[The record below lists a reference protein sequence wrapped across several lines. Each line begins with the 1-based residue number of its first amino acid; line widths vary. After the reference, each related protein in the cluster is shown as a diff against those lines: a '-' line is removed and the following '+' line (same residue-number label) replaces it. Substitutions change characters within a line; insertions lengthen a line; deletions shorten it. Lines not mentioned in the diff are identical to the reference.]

1 MRFKPAPVFPA
12 FAEPPKKSRSAVIPS
27 EGEGCDVISAAGG
40 TAREITERSY
50 PERRRGM
57 RRNSGGRRDR
67 PGNHGARLSRA
78 KARVHDRIPATYG
91 RRGRAE
97 PASRSYSES
106 CERAAAS
113 PAAQAAGSAF
123 RMRPTSSCG
132 YMGALALT
140 GLFAG
145 MMGGI
150 YGAKASAGFARNLRR
165 SMFANIQSF
174 SFANIDRYST
184 AGLVTRMTTDVTN
197 LQNAYQM
204 LLRMCFRAPVSLICA
219 MAMTFIINA
228 RLACIYLIATILL
241 SIVLVFIMKAT
252 YKYFSQV
259 FEKYDELNASVQEN
273 VTSIRVVK
281 AFVREKHEV
290 GKFRKAADN
299 VYRLFVKAENAMVK
313 VSPIMMVTSYA
324 SIILVS
330 WFGANM
336 IVSSELTTGELTS
349 MLTYCMNILM
359 NLLMVAMVFV
369 MLTMSLAS
377 GKRVAGVLNEKST
390 LANPE
395 NPVYEVKD
403 GSIEFDN
410 VSFSYNTKAEKPIL
424 NDINLKIKSGET
436 IGIIGGTGSSK
447 TSLVNLIARLY
458 DVTEGS
464 VKVGGKDVR
473 DYDIETLRDKVSV
486 VLQSNVLF
494 SGTILDN
501 LRWGNE
507 NATEEECV
515 NACKLACAD
524 AFIESFPDK
533 YNTKIEQGGTNVSG
547 GQKQRLCIARALL
560 KNPKILILDD
570 STSAVDTATDASI
583 RKAFSENIPDTT
595 KLIISQRVSSVSH
608 ADKII
613 VMDDG
618 EISAVGTHEELIKNS
633 PIYNEIYVAQ
643 TSGNGDFDA
652 KGEL

>member
-1 MRFKPAPVFPA
+1 MIKTLAKNIKGFVKESVLTPFFMILEVVV
-12 FAEPPKKSRSAVIPS
+12 ETIIPFLMS
-27 EGEGCDVISAAGG
+27 SMIDEGINKGDMKHIL
-40 TAREITERSY
+40 IT
-50 PERRRGM
+50 G
-57 RRNSGGRRDR
+57 
-67 PGNHGARLSRA
+67 
-78 KARVHDRIPATYG
+78 
-91 RRGRAE
+91 
-97 PASRSYSES
+97 
-106 CERAAAS
+106 
-113 PAAQAAGSAF
+113 
-123 RMRPTSSCG
+123 G

-336 IVSSELTTGELTS
+336 IVSNELTTGELTS

-583 RKAFSENIPDTT
+583 HKAFSENIPDTT

>member
-1 MRFKPAPVFPA
+1 MIKTLAKNIKGFVKESVLTPF
-12 FAEPPKKSRSAVIPS
+12 FMILEVIVETIIPFLMS
-27 EGEGCDVISAAGG
+27 SMIDDGINKGDMQHILI
-40 TAREITERSY
+40 TA
-50 PERRRGM
+50 
-57 RRNSGGRRDR
+57 
-67 PGNHGARLSRA
+67 
-78 KARVHDRIPATYG
+78 
-91 RRGRAE
+91 
-97 PASRSYSES
+97 
-106 CERAAAS
+106 
-113 PAAQAAGSAF
+113 
-123 RMRPTSSCG
+123 G

-241 SIVLVFIMKAT
+241 SVVLAFIMKAT

-299 VYRLFVKAENAMVK
+299 VYRLFVKAENAMVT

-570 STSAVDTATDASI
+570 STSAVDTATDANI

>member
-1 MRFKPAPVFPA
+1 
-12 FAEPPKKSRSAVIPS
+12 
-27 EGEGCDVISAAGG
+27 
-40 TAREITERSY
+40 
-50 PERRRGM
+50 
-57 RRNSGGRRDR
+57 
-67 PGNHGARLSRA
+67 
-78 KARVHDRIPATYG
+78 
-91 RRGRAE
+91 
-97 PASRSYSES
+97 
-106 CERAAAS
+106 
-113 PAAQAAGSAF
+113 
-123 RMRPTSSCG
+123 
-132 YMGALALT
+132 MGALALT

-241 SIVLVFIMKAT
+241 SVVLAFIMKAT

-299 VYRLFVKAENAMVK
+299 VYRLFVKAENAMVT

-377 GKRVAGVLNEKST
+377 GKRVGGV
-390 LANPE
+390 
-395 NPVYEVKD
+395 
-403 GSIEFDN
+403 
-410 VSFSYNTKAEKPIL
+410 
-424 NDINLKIKSGET
+424 
-436 IGIIGGTGSSK
+436 
-447 TSLVNLIARLY
+447 LVNLIARLY

>member
-1 MRFKPAPVFPA
+1 MIKTLAKNIKGFVKESVLTPF
-12 FAEPPKKSRSAVIPS
+12 FMILEVIVETIIPFLMS
-27 EGEGCDVISAAGG
+27 SMIDDGINKGDMQHIF
-40 TAREITERSY
+40 IT
-50 PERRRGM
+50 G
-57 RRNSGGRRDR
+57 
-67 PGNHGARLSRA
+67 
-78 KARVHDRIPATYG
+78 
-91 RRGRAE
+91 
-97 PASRSYSES
+97 
-106 CERAAAS
+106 
-113 PAAQAAGSAF
+113 
-123 RMRPTSSCG
+123 G

-241 SIVLVFIMKAT
+241 SVVLAFIMKAT

-299 VYRLFVKAENAMVK
+299 VYRLFVKAENAMVT

-515 NACKLACAD
+515 NACKLCLLYTSPSPRD
-524 AFIESFPDK
+524 A
-533 YNTKIEQGGTNVSG
+533 Q
-547 GQKQRLCIARALL
+547 
-560 KNPKILILDD
+560 
-570 STSAVDTATDASI
+570 
-583 RKAFSENIPDTT
+583 
-595 KLIISQRVSSVSH
+595 
-608 ADKII
+608 
-613 VMDDG
+613 
-618 EISAVGTHEELIKNS
+618 
-633 PIYNEIYVAQ
+633 
-643 TSGNGDFDA
+643 
-652 KGEL
+652 

>member
-1 MRFKPAPVFPA
+1 MKELLKQVKQYKKDSVLAPVY
-12 FAEPPKKSRSAVIPS
+12 SALEVVMEVIIPFVMALLID
-27 EGEGCDVISAAGG
+27 EGVEKGNMNKILLYGIIMIVLAMIS
-40 TAREITERSY
+40 
-50 PERRRGM
+50 
-57 RRNSGGRRDR
+57 
-67 PGNHGARLSRA
+67 
-78 KARVHDRIPATYG
+78 
-91 RRGRAE
+91 
-97 PASRSYSES
+97 
-106 CERAAAS
+106 
-113 PAAQAAGSAF
+113 
-123 RMRPTSSCG
+123 
-132 YMGALALT
+132 
-140 GLFAG
+140 LFAG
-145 MMGGI
+145 MMAGK
-150 YGAKASAGFARNLRR
+150 YAASASSGFACNLREAMYR
-165 SMFANIQSF
+165 NIQRFSF
-174 SFANIDRYST
+174 SNIDKFST

-241 SIVLVFIMKAT
+241 SVVLAFIMKAT

-299 VYRLFVKAENAMVK
+299 VYRLFVKAENAMVT

-570 STSAVDTATDASI
+570 STSAVDTATDAKI
-583 RKAFSENIPDTT
+583 KQAFAQKIPGTT
-595 KLIISQRVSSVSH
+595 KLIVSQRISSIQD
-608 ADKII
+608 ADRII
-613 VMDDG
+613 VLEDG
-618 EISAVGTHEELIKNS
+618 KVSGFDTHENLMENNKV
-633 PIYNEIYVAQ
+633 YREICEVQ
-643 TSGNGDFDA
+643 MQGGGDFDESA
-652 KGEL
+652 E

>member
-1 MRFKPAPVFPA
+1 MIKTLAKNIKGFVKESVLTPF
-12 FAEPPKKSRSAVIPS
+12 FMILEVIVETIIPFLMS
-27 EGEGCDVISAAGG
+27 SMIDDGINKGDMQHIL
-40 TAREITERSY
+40 IT
-50 PERRRGM
+50 G
-57 RRNSGGRRDR
+57 
-67 PGNHGARLSRA
+67 
-78 KARVHDRIPATYG
+78 
-91 RRGRAE
+91 
-97 PASRSYSES
+97 
-106 CERAAAS
+106 
-113 PAAQAAGSAF
+113 
-123 RMRPTSSCG
+123 G

-241 SIVLVFIMKAT
+241 SVVLAFIMKAT

-299 VYRLFVKAENAMVK
+299 VYRLFVKAENAMVT

-583 RKAFSENIPDTT
+583 CKAFSENIPDTT